1 MKKILFLLLCI
12 PMVCLGQEISTDKI
26 EKIKNTIK
34 TEYDSLEKE
43 VFIESKIIP
52 GKISINRF
60 IRPYYQGNTYVNFT
74 INSNDNYFGLDK
86 KGGVITF
93 ETGEELKLHETLNT
107 TITDNG
113 YNFSISIKIIGQKL
127 WEWFSTRK
135 IKKYRLYKYEV
146 ILSKEQSEDFLI
158 AFKIIKDMKH
168 SVVP

>member
-1 MKKILFLLLCI
+1 MA
-12 PMVCLGQEISTDKI
+12 CLGQEISTSKI

-34 TEYDSLEKE
+34 TEYDPLEKE
-43 VFIESKIIP
+43 IYIESKIIP
-52 GKISINRF
+52 GKVSINRF

-74 INSNDNYFGLDK
+74 VNGNANSFGLDK

-93 ETGEELKLHETLNT
+93 DTGEEFKLYETLNT

-113 YNFSISIKIIGQKL
+113 YNFSISVKIIGKKV

-135 IKKYRLYKYEV
+135 IKKYRLDKYEV
-146 ILSKEQSEDFLI
+146 TLSKEQSEDFLI
-158 AFKIIKDMKH
+158 AFQIIKDMKH